1 MKTYTLAQ
9 ILSAWTAAYGEDMN
23 VEYPAF
29 IQRLSEEDRE
39 EKDEKTLGR
48 SDSNGS

>member
-1 MKTYTLAQ
+1 MSQ
-9 ILSAWTAAYGEDMN
+9 IWNAWFAAYGENMN